1 MPVSRYAALIPVKP
15 PAIGKSRLLGVADR
29 RALAEAFALDTVA
42 ACVAASAVAEV
53 LVVTDDAPFS
63 ARLTR
68 LGTDAIPDGVA
79 GDLNG
84 TLRQAAAEAR
94 RRWPDLRPVA
104 VCADLPALRPADL
117 DAVLLRAGP
126 HPAFVSDA
134 AGVGTTLYLAAYDE
148 FDPRFGPGSREA
160 HLDAGALELA
170 DAAPSVRRDVDDAD
184 DLRDAVALG
193 VGPETAAVTRAGTTT
208 GRHP

>member
-1 MPVSRYAALIPVKP
+1 MPVSQYAVLLPVKP

-42 ACVAASAVAEV
+42 ACIAASSVAEV

-63 ARLTR
+63 ARLTG
-68 LGTDAIPDGVA
+68 LGTNAIPDGVA

-84 TLRQAAAEAR
+84 TLRQAAAEAH
-94 RRWPDLRPVA
+94 RRWPGLRPVA
-104 VCADLPALRPADL
+104 ICADLPALRPADL
-117 DAVLLRAGP
+117 DDVLLRAGP
-126 HPAFVSDA
+126 HPAFVPDA
-134 AGVGTTLYLAAYDE
+134 AGVGTTLYVAAYDE

-160 HLDAGALELA
+160 HLDAGALEIA

-184 DLRDAVALG
+184 DLRDAVVLG
-193 VGPETAAVTRAGTTT
+193 VGPETAALT
-208 GRHP
+208 